1 MKHYYQA
8 ELEESVERFKATMA
22 AATGQIDTRPRIER
36 KGRTLLIKRGDFLEA
51 RR

>member
-8 ELEESVERFKATMA
+8 ELEESVAKFKATMA
-22 AATGQIDTRPRIER
+22 ALQGPIDTRPRIER
-36 KGRTLLIKRGDFLEA
+36 KGKTLLVKRGEFIEA